1 MRWGVGRRGFS
12 NGRVGGARG
21 RSWVAVSGFGA
32 RGARARDD
40 PGILALWA
48 GVVAPGASGIMLVH
62 RAGSCSR
69 GAGSEKGVGPGSF
82 WAALGSVLGGSRFSR
97 RRRATLGIFVEG
109 VGTPWATAPNFAG
122 GVGRPWVAT
131 QDFPGGIG
139 RPCSTPP
146 NSPGGVGR
154 AWVTASTFVGGAAA
168 CPMKRHGGGAGPL
181 HRCHQG
187 GRALLIGIVPSACP
201 IQRARI

>member
-1 MRWGVGRRGFS
+1 MHYERGAAARRMRWGVGRRGFS

-69 GAGSEKGVGPGSF
+69 GAGSAGMRG
-82 WAALGSVLGGSRFSR
+82 LGSVLGRRAAGILKRACRGRSWPLLGRRFGLRGPRGTCPRRSRNFSFVGGCGGTR
-97 RRRATLGIFVEG
+97 SERDHARAPRGIVLARSRIRKRRRAGIVLGSLG
-109 VGTPWATAPNFAG
+109 VRAG
-122 GVGRPWVAT
+122 GL
-131 QDFPGGIG
+131 QIF
-139 RPCSTPP
+139 
-146 NSPGGVGR
+146 
-154 AWVTASTFVGGAAA
+154 
-168 CPMKRHGGGAGPL
+168 
-181 HRCHQG
+181 
-187 GRALLIGIVPSACP
+187 
-201 IQRARI
+201 